1 MSMPRDKKT
10 LIGVLVSHEDGRRHD
25 ELVELLDTLI
35 HDRPADELEPFAFA
49 FTGGS
54 YRRLLF
60 GKDPPPNCRHKRGV
74 AETTRKFLL
83 ENCQIIRLPA
93 HKNGGVVL
101 LAYLVVHRRIS
112 IIWSFLT
119 PVTSHWLQPENVALI
134 RLCDHWHVN
143 RLLNAH
149 SIQEWFPEQSV
160 ADIRRNQQDWP
171 PRALTFDSIRDAED
185 FNSIRDTEGT
195 FNFSTAND
203 GSWRIV
209 IPRQHDRRRRKGSE
223 RRLALIAHDH
233 MKERMTEFAIDYER
247 ELDENFSKIITTS
260 TTGSRIKEA
269 SRKLAGKVYP
279 YHSGP
284 KGGDIEIATEIMLG
298 LIDDVIF
305 FIDPLH
311 PHPHIDD
318 IRVVFGACMMQP
330 VRMLTNERQAREW
343 VDATLSR

>member
-1 MSMPRDKKT
+1 MTAVTARDKKT
-10 LIGVLVSHEDGRRHD
+10 LIGVLASHEDERRHD
-25 ELVELLDTLI
+25 ELVELLDTLV
-35 HDRPADELEPFAFA
+35 HDRPADELEPFAFV
-49 FTGGS
+49 FTGGT

-60 GKDPPPNCRHKRGV
+60 GKNPPENCRHKSGV
-74 AETTRKFLL
+74 AEPTRKFLL
-83 ENCQIIRLPA
+83 EKCGVIRLPQ
-93 HKNGGVVL
+93 HRNGGVVL

-112 IIWSFLT
+112 IIWSFLS

-143 RLLNAH
+143 RLLNAQ
-149 SIQEWFPEQSV
+149 SIREWFPEQSV

-171 PRALTFDSIRDAED
+171 LRPITFDSI
-185 FNSIRDTEGT
+185 SGT
-195 FNFSTAND
+195 DGIFSLPTGQD
-203 GSWRIV
+203 GSWRIA
-209 IPRQHDRRRRKGSE
+209 IPRPDERRQRRGPE

-233 MKERMTEFAIDYER
+233 MKERMIEFTIDYES
-247 ELDENFSKIITTS
+247 ELDKNFSKIVTTS

-269 SRKLAGKVYP
+269 SRKLAGKVYA

-298 LIDDVIF
+298 LIDVVIF

-343 VDATLSR
+343 VDATLSH

>member
-1 MSMPRDKKT
+1 MHRDKKT
-10 LIGVLVSHEDGRRHD
+10 LIGVLASHEDGRRHD
-25 ELVELLDTLI
+25 ELVELFDTLVR
-35 HDRPADELEPFAFA
+35 DRPADELEPFAFV
-49 FTGGS
+49 FTGGT

-60 GKDPPPNCRHKRGV
+60 GKDPPRNCKHKDGV
-74 AETTRKFLL
+74 ADPTRRFLL
-83 ENCQIIRLPA
+83 ENCKIIRLPA
-93 HKNGGVVL
+93 HDNGGVVL
-101 LAYLVVHRRIS
+101 LAYLVVQRRIS

-149 SIQEWFPEQSV
+149 SIREWFPEQSV

-171 PRALTFDSIRDAED
+171 PRAITFDSIDAK
-185 FNSIRDTEGT
+185 NRGAEGT
-195 FNFSTAND
+195 LNFSTASD
-203 GSWRIV
+203 GSWRIG
-209 IPRQHDRRRRKGSE
+209 IPRQNDRRRRKGSE

-247 ELDENFSKIITTS
+247 ELDENFNKIITTS

-269 SRKLAGKVYP
+269 SRKLASKVYP

-298 LIDDVIF
+298 LIDVVIF